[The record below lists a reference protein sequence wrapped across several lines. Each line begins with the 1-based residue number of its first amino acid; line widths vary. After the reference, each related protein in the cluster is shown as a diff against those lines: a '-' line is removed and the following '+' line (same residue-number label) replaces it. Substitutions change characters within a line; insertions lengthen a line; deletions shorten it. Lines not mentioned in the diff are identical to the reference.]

1 MNLDQ
6 YKEIIEF
13 AIAGEIEAQE
23 FYKDAANKVS
33 VPYLKDMFEKFAKE
47 EKGHEKILKG
57 ILVKDTINQY
67 FKESTDYKIAE
78 TVEKPKL
85 STDMKPADA
94 IALAMKNEEEAMK
107 QYTDLAEACL
117 DPSQK
122 KVFLDLAAMERGHK
136 LIMEKAFVDI
146 GYAELW

>member
-23 FYKDAANKVS
+23 FYQAAANKIND
-33 VPYLKDMFEKFAKE
+33 PYLKKMFEKFAKDE
-47 EKGHEKILKG
+47 RGHEKILKG
-57 ILVKDTINQY
+57 ILSTDTINRY
-67 FKESTDYKIAE
+67 FDESTDYKVSE
-78 TVEKPKL
+78 TVDKPKL

-107 QYTDLAEACL
+107 QYNELAEACS
-117 DPSQK
+117 DMKQK
-122 KVFLDLAAMERGHK
+122 EIFLDLAAMERAHK
-136 LIMEKAFVDI
+136 LKMEKAFVDI

>member
-1 MNLDQ
+1 MNLNQ

-23 FYKDAANKVS
+23 FYKVAANKIND
-33 VPYLKDMFEKFAKE
+33 PYLKEMFEQFAKD

-57 ILVKDTINQY
+57 ILSKDTINEY
-67 FKESTDYKIAE
+67 FNESTDYKVAE
-78 TVEKPKL
+78 TVDTPKL

-94 IALAMKNEEEAMK
+94 IALAMKKEEEAMK
-107 QYTDLAEACL
+107 QYTDLAEACI
-117 DPSQK
+117 DPGQK

-136 LIMEKAFVDI
+136 LKMEKAFVNI
-146 GYAELW
+146 GYTEVW

>member
-6 YKEIIEF
+6 YKEIINF

-23 FYKDAANKVS
+23 FYQDAAAKIN

-47 EKGHEKILKG
+47 EKSHEKILQG
-57 ILVKDTINQY
+57 ILVKDTIKRY
-67 FKESTDYKIAE
+67 FNESTDYKVAE
-78 TVEKPKL
+78 TVETPRL
-85 STDMKPADA
+85 STNMKPADA
-94 IALAMKNEEEAMK
+94 IALAMKKEEEAMK

-117 DPSQK
+117 DPNQK
-122 KVFLDLAAMERGHK
+122 KVFLDLASMERGHK
-136 LIMEKAFVDI
+136 LKMEKAFVDI

>member
-1 MNLDQ
+1 MNLNQ

-23 FYKDAANKVS
+23 FYKVAANKIND
-33 VPYLKDMFEKFAKE
+33 PYLKEMFEQFAKD

-57 ILVKDTINQY
+57 ILSKDTINEY
-67 FKESTDYKIAE
+67 FNESTDYKVAE
-78 TVEKPKL
+78 TVDTPKL

-94 IALAMKNEEEAMK
+94 IALAMKKEEEAMK

-117 DPSQK
+117 DPGQK

-136 LIMEKAFVDI
+136 LKMEKAFVNI
-146 GYAELW
+146 GYTEVW

>member
-23 FYKDAANKVS
+23 FYQAAAKKIND
-33 VPYLKDMFEKFAKE
+33 PYLKKMFEKFVKD

-57 ILVKDTINQY
+57 ILSKDSINRY
-67 FKESTDYKIAE
+67 FNESTDYKVSE
-78 TVEKPKL
+78 TVDKPKL
-85 STDMKPADA
+85 SVEMKPADA

-107 QYTDLAEACL
+107 QYTELAETCS
-117 DPSQK
+117 DIRQK
-122 KVFLDLAAMERGHK
+122 EIFLDLAAMERGHK
-136 LIMEKAFVDI
+136 LKMEKAFVDI
-146 GYAELW
+146 GYPELW

>member
-1 MNLDQ
+1 MNLNQ

-23 FYKDAANKVS
+23 FYKAAANKIND
-33 VPYLKDMFEKFAKE
+33 PYLKEMFEKFAKE

-67 FKESTDYKIAE
+67 FKESADYKVAE

-136 LIMEKAFVDI
+136 FLMEKAFVDI
-146 GYAELW
+146 GYTEIW

>member
-1 MNLDQ
+1 MNLNQ

-67 FKESTDYKIAE
+67 FKESTDYKVAE

>member
-1 MNLDQ
+1 MNLNQ
-6 YKEIIEF
+6 YKEIIQF

-23 FYKDAANKVS
+23 FYKAAANKIND
-33 VPYLKDMFEKFAKE
+33 PYLKKMFEQFAKE
-47 EKGHEKILKG
+47 EKGHEKILKS
-57 ILVKDTINQY
+57 ILSKDTINQY
-67 FKESTDYKIAE
+67 FKESTDYKVAE

>member
-1 MNLDQ
+1 MNLNQ

-23 FYKDAANKVS
+23 FYKVAANKIND
-33 VPYLKDMFEKFAKE
+33 PYFKEMFEQFAKD

-57 ILVKDTINQY
+57 ILSKDTINEY
-67 FKESTDYKIAE
+67 FNESTDYKVAE
-78 TVEKPKL
+78 TVDTPKL

-94 IALAMKNEEEAMK
+94 IALAMKKEEEAMK

-117 DPSQK
+117 DPGQK

-136 LIMEKAFVDI
+136 LKMEKAFVNI
-146 GYAELW
+146 GYTEVW

>member
-23 FYKDAANKVS
+23 FYKVAAYKINN
-33 VPYLKDMFEKFAKE
+33 PYLKEMFEQFAKD

-57 ILVKDTINQY
+57 ILFKDTINQY
-67 FKESTDYKIAE
+67 FNESTDYKVAE
-78 TVEKPKL
+78 TVDTPKL

-94 IALAMKNEEEAMK
+94 IALAMKKEEEAMK
-107 QYTDLAEACL
+107 QYTDLAEACK
-117 DPSQK
+117 DPGQK
-122 KVFLDLAAMERGHK
+122 KIFLDLAAMERGHK
-136 LIMEKAFVDI
+136 LKMEKAFVDI
-146 GYAELW
+146 GYTEVW

>member
-1 MNLDQ
+1 MNLNQ

-23 FYKDAANKVS
+23 FYKVAAYKIND
-33 VPYLKDMFEKFAKE
+33 PHLKEMFEQFAKD

-57 ILVKDTINQY
+57 ILSKDIINQY
-67 FKESTDYKIAE
+67 FNESTDYKVAE
-78 TVEKPKL
+78 TVDTPKL

-94 IALAMKNEEEAMK
+94 IALAMKKEEEAMK
-107 QYTDLAEACL
+107 QYTDLAEACK
-117 DPSQK
+117 DFGQK

-136 LIMEKAFVDI
+136 LKMEKAFIDI
-146 GYAELW
+146 GYVEVW

>member
-1 MNLDQ
+1 MNLNQ

-23 FYKDAANKVS
+23 FYKVAANKIND
-33 VPYLKDMFEKFAKE
+33 PYLKEMFEQFAKD

-57 ILVKDTINQY
+57 ILSKDTINEY
-67 FKESTDYKIAE
+67 FNESTDYKVAE
-78 TVEKPKL
+78 TVDTPKL

-94 IALAMKNEEEAMK
+94 IALAMKKEEEAMK

-117 DPSQK
+117 DPGQK

-136 LIMEKAFVDI
+136 LKMEKAFVDI
-146 GYAELW
+146 GYTEVW

>member
-1 MNLDQ
+1 MNLNQ

-23 FYKDAANKVS
+23 FYKVAANKIND
-33 VPYLKDMFEKFAKE
+33 PYLKEMFEQFAKD

-57 ILVKDTINQY
+57 ILSKDTINEY
-67 FKESTDYKIAE
+67 FNESTDYKVAE
-78 TVEKPKL
+78 TVNTPKL

-94 IALAMKNEEEAMK
+94 IALAMKKEEEAMK

-117 DPSQK
+117 DPGQK

-136 LIMEKAFVDI
+136 LKMEKAFVNI
-146 GYAELW
+146 GYTEVW

>member
-1 MNLDQ
+1 MYLDQ
-6 YKEIIEF
+6 YKEIIKF
-13 AIAGEIEAQE
+13 AIAGEIEAQQ
-23 FYKDAANKVS
+23 FYEAAAKKINDS
-33 VPYLKDMFEKFAKE
+33 YLTEMFEYFAKD

-57 ILVKDTINQY
+57 ILSKDTINQY
-67 FKESTDYKIAE
+67 FDESTDYKIAE
-78 TVEKPKL
+78 TVDKPKL

-94 IALAMKNEEEAMK
+94 IALAMKKEEEAMK

-117 DPSQK
+117 DSSQE

-136 LIMEKAFVDI
+136 LKMEKAFVDI

>member
-1 MNLDQ
+1 MNLNQ

-23 FYKDAANKVS
+23 FYKVAANKIND
-33 VPYLKDMFEKFAKE
+33 PYLKEMFEQFAKD

-57 ILVKDTINQY
+57 ILSKDTINEY
-67 FKESTDYKIAE
+67 FNESTDYKVAE
-78 TVEKPKL
+78 TVNTPKL

-94 IALAMKNEEEAMK
+94 IALAMKKEEEAMK

-117 DPSQK
+117 DPGQK
-122 KVFLDLAAMERGHK
+122 KAFLDLAAMERGHK
-136 LIMEKAFVDI
+136 LKMEKAFVNI
-146 GYAELW
+146 GYTEVW

>member
-1 MNLDQ
+1 MNFDQ

-13 AIAGEIEAQE
+13 AISNEIEAQE
-23 FYKDAANKVS
+23 FYDAAANKIND
-33 VPYLKDMFEKFAKE
+33 PYLKEMFKKFAKD

-57 ILVKDTINQY
+57 ILSKDIIDQY
-67 FKESTDYKIAE
+67 FDESTDYKVAE
-78 TVEKPKL
+78 TVDKPKL

-107 QYTDLAEACL
+107 QYTDLADACL
-117 DPSQK
+117 DTTQK

-136 LIMEKAFVDI
+136 LKMEKAFVDI
-146 GYAELW
+146 GYPEIW

>member
-6 YKEIIEF
+6 YKEIIKF

-23 FYKDAANKVS
+23 FYEAAANKINDS
-33 VPYLKDMFEKFAKE
+33 YLKEMFEKFAKD

-57 ILVKDTINQY
+57 ILSKDIINQY
-67 FKESTDYKIAE
+67 FDESTDYKIAE
-78 TVEKPKL
+78 TVDKPKL

-117 DPSQK
+117 DPRQK
-122 KVFLDLAAMERGHK
+122 EVFLDLAAMERGHK
-136 LIMEKAFVDI
+136 LKMEKAFVDI
-146 GYAELW
+146 GYTELW

>member
-67 FKESTDYKIAE
+67 FKESTDYKVAE
-78 TVEKPKL
+78 TIDKPKL

>member
-1 MNLDQ
+1 MNLNQ

-23 FYKDAANKVS
+23 FYKVAANKINDL
-33 VPYLKDMFEKFAKE
+33 YLKELFEQFAKD

-57 ILVKDTINQY
+57 ILSKDTINQY
-67 FKESTDYKIAE
+67 FNESTDYKVAE
-78 TVEKPKL
+78 TVNTPKL

-94 IALAMKNEEEAMK
+94 IALAMKKEEEAMK

-117 DPSQK
+117 DPGQK

-136 LIMEKAFVDI
+136 LKMEKAFVNI
-146 GYAELW
+146 GYTEVW

>member
-1 MNLDQ
+1 MNLNQ

-23 FYKDAANKVS
+23 FYKVAANKIND
-33 VPYLKDMFEKFAKE
+33 PYLKEMFEQFAKD

-57 ILVKDTINQY
+57 ILSKDTINQY
-67 FKESTDYKIAE
+67 FNESTDYKVAE
-78 TVEKPKL
+78 TVDTPKL

-94 IALAMKNEEEAMK
+94 IALAMKKEEEAMK

-117 DPSQK
+117 DPGQK

-136 LIMEKAFVDI
+136 LKMEKAFVNI
-146 GYAELW
+146 GYTEVW

>member
-6 YKEIIEF
+6 YKEIINF

-23 FYKDAANKVS
+23 FYTDAAKKINA
-33 VPYLKDMFEKFAKE
+33 PYLKDMFEKFAKE

-57 ILVKDTINQY
+57 ILVKDTIKQY
-67 FKESTDYKIAE
+67 FNESTDYKIAE

-85 STDMKPADA
+85 STAMKPADA
-94 IALAMKNEEEAMK
+94 IALAMKKEEEAMK

-117 DPSQK
+117 DPGQK

-136 LIMEKAFVDI
+136 LKMEKAFVDI

>member
-1 MNLDQ
+1 MKLDQ
-6 YKEIIEF
+6 YKEIIQF

-23 FYKDAANKVS
+23 FYKAAANKINDS
-33 VPYLKDMFEKFAKE
+33 HLKEMFEKFAKD

-57 ILVKDTINQY
+57 ILSKDTINQY
-67 FKESTDYKIAE
+67 FDESTDYKIAE
-78 TVEKPKL
+78 TVDKPKL

-117 DPSQK
+117 DPGQK

-136 LIMEKAFVDI
+136 LKMEKAFVDI
-146 GYAELW
+146 GYTELW

>member
-1 MNLDQ
+1 MNFDQ

-13 AIAGEIEAQE
+13 AISNEIETQE
-23 FYKDAANKVS
+23 FYDAAANKIND
-33 VPYLKDMFEKFAKE
+33 PYPKEMFKKFATD

-57 ILVKDTINQY
+57 ILSKDTIDQY
-67 FKESTDYKIAE
+67 FDESTDYEVAE
-78 TVEKPKL
+78 TVDKPKL

-117 DPSQK
+117 DITK
-122 KVFLDLAAMERGHK
+122 KQVFLDLASMERGHK
-136 LIMEKAFVDI
+136 LKMEKVFVDI
-146 GYAELW
+146 GYPEVW